1 MAGPDLFVWVPISL
15 ALNVFFFFLLNKGSG
30 FESPKIDL
38 LVSWSHGK

>member
-15 ALNVFFFFLLNKGSG
+15 ALNVFFFLLNKGSG